1 MHHDYKRRS
10 VLAGSG
16 VMALS
21 GVGLAGGALRG
32 GVTKSRASSGAA
44 YRIAAVSAVHGRH
57 VTVEG
62 DTGLL
67 LLESAPAGCRAAV
80 GDQVV
85 VGPSPVLDG
94 VTAEL
99 LVHWVN
105 YTASLAEVVPGRR
118 LGGSAGP
125 LVITSISLAPSLVAH
140 RGTSAW
146 TATRHLSVMLTDH
159 VSGSARN
166 VRVLSVREA

>member
-32 GVTKSRASSGAA
+32 GTRSRSSSGAA
-44 YRIAAVSAVHGRH
+44 YRVAAVSAVHGSH

-62 DTGLL
+62 GTQLL
-67 LLESAPAGCRAAV
+67 RLERAPAGCRAAV

-105 YTASLAEVVPGRR
+105 YTASLAEVVPA
-118 LGGSAGP
+118 GGSVARPVRWWPPPSASRPRWRRTG
-125 LVITSISLAPSLVAH
+125 APVPG
-140 RGTSAW
+140 RP
-146 TATRHLSVMLTDH
+146 
-159 VSGSARN
+159 
-166 VRVLSVREA
+166 

>member
-1 MHHDYKRRS
+1 
-10 VLAGSG
+10 
-16 VMALS
+16 MALS

-32 GVTKSRASSGAA
+32 GTRSRSSSGAA
-44 YRIAAVSAVHGRH
+44 YRVAAVSAVHGSH

-62 DTGLL
+62 GTQLL
-67 LLESAPAGCRAAV
+67 RLERAPAGCRAAV

-99 LVHWVN
+99 LVHWVD

-125 LVITSISLAPSLVAH
+125 VVATSISITPSLAAH

-146 TATRHLSVMLTDH
+146 TAVRHLSVMLTDH

-166 VRVLSVREA
+166 MRVLSVREA